1 MDVTL
6 FQSVAHRGAHEVGM
20 AAGVHVLARH
30 EVVRAGDR
38 TWKFLV
44 SSLLRC
50 YLGLH
55 CQGIGFYV
63 SPVLSP
69 YSRSVTC
76 LVGGRRLLR
85 PSAAEWHDIE
95 QRQLRMFLPDICPS
109 RTHLVNPSV
118 ENEPYHD
125 VFTSH
130 CDFQQVTYAI
140 NLTVVGFQCT
150 HFS

>member
-20 AAGVHVLARH
+20 AAGVHVLTRH
-30 EVVRAGDR
+30 EVVRVGDH
-38 TWKFLV
+38 TWKFPL
-44 SSLLRC
+44 SSLMRC
-50 YLGLH
+50 YLELH

-76 LVGGRRLLR
+76 LVGGRGLLR
-85 PSAAEWHDIE
+85 PSAAGWQDIE
-95 QRQLRMFLPDICPS
+95 QRKLRMFLPDVCQS

-118 ENEPYHD
+118 ENKPYRD
-125 VFTSH
+125 VFTS
-130 CDFQQVTYAI
+130 FLGVFTKG
-140 NLTVVGFQCT
+140 N
-150 HFS
+150 